1 MELKIVKCYSQKF
14 KISIYENQRT
24 IIMLLIH
31 KKSTFYLFYCIALN
45 LI

>member
-1 MELKIVKCYSQKF
+1 MELKIVKFYSQKF
-14 KISIYENQRT
+14 KISIYENHRT